1 MSVLDAR
8 KGDWASLIRAVHLF
22 FDEIVGKYDT
32 EKYAPDALEEFK
44 LAFSGLATVQPDT
57 LNRAIRWKYGKLSR
71 GAVTASQAAVIETIQ
86 TRWGEFSGSEPSIA
100 STAFDF
106 WDKHL
111 NSTAFI
117 TKAFLVHLSFPDDV
131 PIIDQH
137 NWRAMR
143 HLVRRFGCSDL
154 LPQHPRRFEHVLLLG
169 QFMRLL
175 LAFWHETLG
184 PAPSMGELDRYL
196 MMFGKHVAP
205 R

>member
-8 KGDWASLIRAVHLF
+8 KGDWASLVRAVHLF
-22 FDEIVGKYDT
+22 FDEIGGKYDT
-32 EKYAPDALEEFK
+32 SKYDPDSLEEFK
-44 LAFSGLATVQPDT
+44 LAFSDLSTVEPDT
-57 LNRAIRWKYGKLSR
+57 LDRAIRWKYGKLSR
-71 GAVTASQAAVIETIQ
+71 GRVTDSQAAVIKTIQ
-86 TRWGEFSGSEPSIA
+86 TRWAEFSGSAPSTPSA
-100 STAFDF
+100 VFEF
-106 WDKHL
+106 WDRHL

-117 TKAFLVHLSFPDDV
+117 TKAFLVHLSFPDTV

-143 HLVRRFGCSDL
+143 HLAARFECSDL

-169 QFMRLL
+169 RFMRLV
-175 LAFWHETLG
+175 LACWDETLG
-184 PAPSMGELDRYL
+184 SPPSMGALDRYL